1 MVTQTKVSFLE
12 TGKWNIK
19 LLCGPDPAVEDKH
32 VNFLNKGG
40 GHHLFVIGKC
50 MRLREARS

>member
-12 TGKWNIK
+12 TGKWDIK

-32 VNFLNKGG
+32 VNYFLNKGG
-40 GHHLFVIGKC
+40 RHHLFV
-50 MRLREARS
+50 

>member
-50 MRLREARS
+50 MRPREARS